1 MGYRV
6 SMKPP
11 QSEASP
17 SPSVHSRNIQRE
29 LTQLIEHLEA
39 DTKRV
44 DDRRFRALLEKS
56 SEVLKGLRT
65 LFERFGP
72 STAAVPEG
80 KALAKNAKNGSEPA
94 SPTTTG
100 KGSASAKP
108 LSAKSPQGTKGNAL
122 APVAKTGSVKTARET
137 TASTKR
143 DRPSLKSG
151 NTTMTSDVPNA
162 GRAAKPLPTAPA
174 KPQDPDDIAAKARLQ
189 RQAARAPRMPG
200 HSAPKPTPAQS
211 GKPIWDKPH
220 SS

>member
-1 MGYRV
+1 
-6 SMKPP
+6 MKTPP
-11 QSEASP
+11 SEASP

-29 LTQLIEHLEA
+29 LTQLIAHLEA

-56 SEVLKGLRT
+56 TEVLKGLRT

-72 STAAVPEG
+72 SGPATPEA
-80 KALAKNAKNGSEPA
+80 KVALAKNGKKDSAPTSSNAAGKA
-94 SPTTTG
+94 SP
-100 KGSASAKP
+100 
-108 LSAKSPQGTKGNAL
+108 SAKSLGGSRSGKPAQSTKGNAS
-122 APVAKTGSVKTARET
+122 AAAT
-137 TASTKR
+137 
-143 DRPSLKSG
+143 KSG
-151 NTTMTSDVPNA
+151 AVKSAKDATAPAKSATQSAKISTEAVKSGGITT
-162 GRAAKPLPTAPA
+162 AKPLPMPPP
-174 KPQDPDDIAAKARLQ
+174 KPQDPDEIATKARLQ

>member
-1 MGYRV
+1 
-6 SMKPP
+6 MKTP

-72 STAAVPEG
+72 SAAAIPEG
-80 KALAKNAKNGSEPA
+80 KAVAKNAKKGSESTSSNA
-94 SPTTTG
+94 TG

-108 LSAKSPQGTKGNAL
+108 LSAKSAQGTKSNAL
-122 APVAKTGSVKTARET
+122 APVAKTGSVKTARDA
-137 TASTKR
+137 TASTKLE
-143 DRPSLKSG
+143 RPSPKSG
-151 NTTMTSDVPNA
+151 NTPVTSGVPNT
-162 GRAAKPLPTAPA
+162 GQAAKPLPTAPA
-174 KPQDPDDIAAKARLQ
+174 KPQDPDEIAAKARLQ